1 MNNNDLITIA
11 TFSNSIEASLGEQQL
26 KAARISCLLADEA
39 TTNFASHLIV
49 AVGWIKLK
57 VRRADI
63 NNAIDILTAT
73 NIPHQAINDNAG
85 DDEFEQISPADETL
99 ERAFRCA
106 VIGLI
111 FFPLQLYSL
120 WLLGVLLFSGWN
132 ISRDRYLKAAIT
144 IILDVLIITI
154 LWQFIAFM
162 F

>member
-1 MNNNDLITIA
+1 MNNDELVTIA
-11 TFSNSIEASLGEQQL
+11 TFTNSIEASLAEQQL

-39 TTNFASHLIV
+39 TTNFAWHLSV

-57 VRRADI
+57 VRRADM

-73 NIPHQAINDNAG
+73 NIPFQTFDDDT
-85 DDEFEQISPADETL
+85 DDEFDKISPADETL

-120 WLLGVLLFSGWN
+120 RLLGVLLFSGWK

-144 IILDVLIITI
+144 IILDLLIIII
-154 LWQFIAFM
+154 LWQFIAFV